1 MAEEFEPVT
10 TQEQLDKIVNAKLE
24 ENTNAVTKQFEGYV
38 SPADMAEKVKGY
50 ELSLIHI

>member
-24 ENTNAVTKQFEGYV
+24 ETQTLSQ
-38 SPADMAEKVKGY
+38 SSLRDMFP
-50 ELSLIHI
+50 LLIWQKRSRAMKPL

>member
-10 TQEQLDKIVNAKLE
+10 TQEQLDKIVNAKLK

-38 SPADMAEKVKGY
+38 S
-50 ELSLIHI
+50 LLIWQKRSRAMKPL